1 MSTIRD
7 AAARRPLLACL
18 PALASVALACRDVV
32 APRAAPSIGNVRVDA
47 EANNVVSAELHF
59 TARNTDSARV
69 VWDDGNGD
77 QGATP
82 FIDTKGG
89 TARVVVLGLLASHR
103 YALAIEAR
111 GSAAVVSD
119 AVSLTTGELPEPIR
133 SLRLR
138 SDHAASPG
146 LTLVAPLLPDISA
159 SAIGFLVAFD
169 SAGDIR
175 WYHPFPGAWPIE
187 AKQLRNGHIS
197 VYAGRS
203 YGWQPADGQFLELA
217 PTGETIRTY
226 SAGAGSYTD
235 PHELLLT
242 FDDTAVVAAHIL
254 GYDVRAFDLRP
265 FGGAAGVPLAVH
277 FIERRTPAGNVQF
290 HWSAGDLFTPR
301 DWSLPA
307 AQPVD
312 LDHPSSLAID
322 VDGNYVISFQAM
334 SEVTKLDARTGTVI
348 WRLGGVHNEFAF
360 QHDPQSGFSGQHDVQ
375 ALPNGHLLLLD
386 DQLHVVPRPARAVE
400 YALDPLGK
408 TATLVWQYQ
417 PNPPIV
423 SPIMGSVQRL
433 QSGATLIGF
442 GAAGR
447 VVEVDRDGSVR
458 WAATLASGDGV
469 PVSFYRAIRLMS
481 LYRYATP

>member
-7 AAARRPLLACL
+7 AVVRRLWFACL
-18 PALASVALACRDVV
+18 PALAGIALACRDVA
-32 APRAAPSIGNVRVDA
+32 APRASPSISDVHVDA
-47 EANNVVSAELHF
+47 AANNVVSATLRF
-59 TARNTDSARV
+59 TAHHADSARV

-82 FIDTKGG
+82 FVATKGG
-89 TARVVVLGLLASHR
+89 TANVAVLGLLASHR

-159 SAIGFLVAFD
+159 AAIGFLVAFD

-203 YGWQPADGQFLELA
+203 YGWQPVDGQFLELA

-226 SAGAGSYTD
+226 SVGGGSYTD

-242 FDDTAVVAAHIL
+242 FDDTAVAAAHIL
-254 GYDVRAFDLRP
+254 GYDVRPFDLRP
-265 FGGAAGVPLAVH
+265 FGGAAVSLSRSISLNGGRPRVPCNSTGA
-277 FIERRTPAGNVQF
+277 
-290 HWSAGDLFTPR
+290 
-301 DWSLPA
+301 
-307 AQPVD
+307 
-312 LDHPSSLAID
+312 LAI
-322 VDGNYVISFQAM
+322 SLHRA
-334 SEVTKLDARTGTVI
+334 TGRCPPRSLWI
-348 WRLGGVHNEFAF
+348 WII
-360 QHDPQSGFSGQHDVQ
+360 
-375 ALPNGHLLLLD
+375 
-386 DQLHVVPRPARAVE
+386 PARS
-400 YALDPLGK
+400 PSTS
-408 TATLVWQYQ
+408 TAT
-417 PNPPIV
+417 
-423 SPIMGSVQRL
+423 
-433 QSGATLIGF
+433 T
-442 GAAGR
+442 
-447 VVEVDRDGSVR
+447 
-458 WAATLASGDGV
+458 
-469 PVSFYRAIRLMS
+469 SFRFR
-481 LYRYATP
+481 R